1 MAYCR
6 FAILQYAIVHDIS
19 NYFLSSLIK
28 VSVFNNAKELVPEFS
43 GTSSFVIYEDYI
55 HQMDAI
61 GPTKVKV
68 KNQPL
73 IWKSNIRGLAF

>member
-28 VSVFNNAKELVPEFS
+28 VSVFNSAKELVPEFS
-43 GTSSFVIYEDYI
+43 GTSSFVIYRRLYPPNGCDRA
-55 HQMDAI
+55 DK
-61 GPTKVKV
+61 G
-68 KNQPL
+68 
-73 IWKSNIRGLAF
+73 KSKKTSP